1 MCVRVSSPHHY
12 CRHFHQPGDDI
23 LSDDIM
29 DETAITVFGFP
40 PSACSFVLQ
49 QFSQYG
55 KVEKYEVHNHGNWMH
70 IKYQTKLQA
79 KKALSKNGKIFAR
92 TMMIGVCGC
101 IKKDIANLEATYNN
115 ATATDLNKTPTVI
128 GMKRPS
134 STSIRSLSS
143 ASANLAKGPMSPLVD
158 KNTPQKKDSVVSRT
172 LDYVFGW

>member
-1 MCVRVSSPHHY
+1 MFFCSS
-12 CRHFHQPGDDI
+12 QGDDI
-23 LSDDIM
+23 SSDDIM

-40 PSACSFVLQ
+40 PSACSFIIQ

-55 KVEKYEVHNHGNWMH
+55 KIEKYEVHNRGNWVH
-70 IKYQTKLQA
+70 VKYQTKLQA

-101 IKKDIANLEATYNN
+101 IKKDISNLEATYNN
-115 ATATDLNKTPTVI
+115 TMSANADLNKTPTIV
-128 GMKRPS
+128 GMKRQS
-134 STSIRSLSS
+134 STSIRSLST
-143 ASANLAKGPMSPLVD
+143 ASNAKGVVGPMSPLVD